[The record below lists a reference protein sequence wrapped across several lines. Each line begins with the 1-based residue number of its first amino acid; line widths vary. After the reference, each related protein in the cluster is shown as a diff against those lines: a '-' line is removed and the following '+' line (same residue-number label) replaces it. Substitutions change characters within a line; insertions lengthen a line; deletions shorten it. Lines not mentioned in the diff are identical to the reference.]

1 MISYIKAKRL
11 NRKASDPKN
20 MPDKVIEAIDLKHGM
35 SIADIGAGGGYYCLR
50 FADIAGKKGKVYAVD
65 KNKRYLDSIRYFANG
80 RGLNNIVTILP
91 ERSNINLPD
100 KGLDYIFMR
109 NVTHHLP
116 ARAAYFSRLRSYL
129 KSNGQI
135 IIIDYD
141 RKRFWKRSSSHYLP
155 RKTIINEMD
164 EAGYEIF
171 REFDFLPE
179 QNFIIFKPYTY

>member
-50 FADIAGKKGKVYAVD
+50 FADIVGKKGKVYAVD

-100 KGLDYIFMR
+100 KGLVKMC
-109 NVTHHLP
+109 
-116 ARAAYFSRLRSYL
+116 FSV
-129 KSNGQI
+129 I
-135 IIIDYD
+135 
-141 RKRFWKRSSSHYLP
+141 
-155 RKTIINEMD
+155 
-164 EAGYEIF
+164 
-171 REFDFLPE
+171 
-179 QNFIIFKPYTY
+179 